1 LEEPIELIPATG
13 LLVATGIGLLIGLER
28 GWRQRREQAGTRIA
42 GIRTFAILGLGG
54 GLCGLA
60 STTLSVWFG
69 VVGMAGLVIS
79 LLLAHRARLAEPG
92 DNVSATNVVVGI
104 VTALLGLL
112 AAIGYERE
120 ALIAGGLTALIL
132 SMREPL
138 HGWIATLGESDIRAA
153 GQYAAIA
160 LVILPLLPDQNIG
173 PYGALNARALWLVVV
188 FVTGLSFAGYW
199 AAKRIGNARG
209 TILAA
214 AIGATYSSTAVTAE
228 LSRRLR
234 DPAEHRA
241 TLNAGIAAATAM
253 MPIRVM
259 ILCAVLIP
267 SAAGSFATG
276 IGASIAFTAVFA
288 AWSVTRADR
297 SQGRQIPVARSPFAL
312 LPAVGF
318 AVLVGVV
325 VVVSHWVID
334 TMGTGALAALVA
346 VTGLYDVDAA
356 VIMVANL
363 PDGRLAGP
371 RLGVLLTLPIL
382 ANTLLKAVMVVALG
396 GLRAGARAA
405 IPLFIAAILILG
417 GLAILVRM
425 SGLP

>member
-1 LEEPIELIPATG
+1 MTASTG

-28 GWRQRREQAGTRIA
+28 GWRHRQAQAGGRIA

-54 GLCGLA
+54 GLCGMA
-60 STTLSVWFG
+60 STSLSIWFG
-69 VVGMAGLVIS
+69 IIGMVGLVAA
-79 LLLAHRARLAEPG
+79 LLLAHRARLAEPD

-112 AAIGYERE
+112 AAIGYEKE

-138 HGWIATLGESDIRAA
+138 HGWIATLDERDIRAV

-160 LVILPLLPDQNIG
+160 LVILPLLPDRNIG
-173 PYGALNARALWLVVV
+173 PYGAINARALWLVVV

-199 AAKRIGNARG
+199 AAKKVGNARG

-234 DPAEHRA
+234 DPAENRQ

-259 ILCAVLIP
+259 ILCAILLP
-267 SAAGSFATG
+267 SAAGAFAVG
-276 IGASIAFTAVFA
+276 IGAAIAFTVLFA
-288 AWSVTRADR
+288 GWTAWRAAQ
-297 SQGRQIPVARSPFAL
+297 SQGRELSIAHNPFAFW
-312 LPAVGF
+312 PAVGF
-318 AVLVGVV
+318 AVLVGVIV
-325 VVVSHWVID
+325 IVSHWTID
-334 TMGTGALAALVA
+334 HLGAGALTALVS

-356 VIMVANL
+356 IIMVANL
-363 PDGRLAGP
+363 PGGTLDAPKFGLI
-371 RLGVLLTLPIL
+371 LTLPIL
-382 ANTLLKAVMVVALG
+382 ANTLLKAVLVVILG

-405 IPLFIAAILILG
+405 VPLFGAAIMILG
-417 GLAILVRM
+417 GLAVLIQM
-425 SGLP
+425 G